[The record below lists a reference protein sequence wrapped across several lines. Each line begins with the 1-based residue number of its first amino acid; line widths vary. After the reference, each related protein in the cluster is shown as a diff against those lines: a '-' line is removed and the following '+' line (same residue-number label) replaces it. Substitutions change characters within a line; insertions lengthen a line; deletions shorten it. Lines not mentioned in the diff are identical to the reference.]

1 MPIDLAGQRHHA
13 LFDLDR
19 DALGRDPDLPLQDVD
34 RARGDLVVG
43 ALRIRRQAHLDFL
56 GDRPHP
62 LDPPGGA
69 LRRRLLG
76 VARRKAGQG
85 DDPVIR
91 GHPDMSG
98 IDAWLE
104 FELVDNVLPE
114 L

>member
-1 MPIDLAGQRHHA
+1 LPIDLAGQRHHA

-34 RARGDLVVG
+34 RARGDLVVR
-43 ALRIRRQAHLDFL
+43 AFRIGRQADLDFL
-56 GDRPHP
+56 GDRPHTLDAQGGP
-62 LDPPGGA
+62 LG
-69 LRRRLLG
+69 RRRT
-76 VARRKAGQG
+76 ARDEAGQR
-85 DDPVIR
+85 DDAVIR
-91 GHPDMSG
+91 SNADMSG